1 MHQSPPSNTDRPHGR
16 LTSGVLALLMSLA
29 LSSGLAGCATRD
41 GHSTAPEMQTANDWV
56 QWFNR
61 DGQRAFSAYLDPQPT
76 IAQRVEALQERCVSA
91 GAQWFVQSSDIRFQ
105 DQDVTGAPVTARLPE
120 LLACVRSGVP
130 QWGVQVRV
138 AQPSLTRIRFKE
150 EAITFHGS
158 VDLVYLDASQI
169 AAELHRRA
177 LADVQRS
184 VERATCVGR
193 EDLAQLALRRRPD
206 VGQETS
212 WGTVI
217 AVRLPQVLLAHN
229 PEQKQRWGTDQRWV
243 PVAELDVVRRCP

>member
-16 LTSGVLALLMSLA
+16 LPWGVLPLLMSLV
-29 LSSGLAGCATRD
+29 LCSGLAGCATRD
-41 GHSTAPEMQTANDWV
+41 GASAAPELRTANDWV

-76 IAQRVEALQERCVSA
+76 IAQRLDALQERCVSE
-91 GAQWFVQSSDIRFQ
+91 GAQWVVQSSDIRFP
-105 DQDVTGAPVTARLPE
+105 DQDAAGVPVTARLPE
-120 LLACVRSGVP
+120 LLACTRSGVP

-138 AQPSLTRIRFKE
+138 AKPSLTRLRFKD
-150 EAITFHGS
+150 EAITFHGEIA
-158 VDLVYLDASQI
+158 LVYLDGPQT
-169 AAELHRRA
+169 AAEGHRRA
-177 LADVQRS
+177 LAEVQRS

-193 EDLAQLALRRRPD
+193 DDLAQLALRRRPE

-212 WGTVI
+212 WGTVV
-217 AVRLPQVLLAHN
+217 AVRLPQVLVAHN
-229 PEQKQRWGTDQRWV
+229 AEQKQRWGTDQRWV